1 MQHQLSQLITLNG
14 FQTNPDVPG
23 CERAVCTWMQ
33 KSWLNSDA
41 TRNDVSDAVVA
52 PDLLG
57 PQNIFMV
64 KGWNRSVCA
73 LGVLFAAY
81 QNEDLLKA
89 RSKSIS
95 IKFVSNLY
103 LSTITLISKFDHDT
117 KWLGIATACLGDPWQ
132 DYQVQSSTHSINV
145 SCSSYWLV
153 ASKTLLPQRSFAT
166 IHATIVQPDSSQ
178 IVNTN
183 RGIWIACFH
192 NLLPSF
198 LPDCSCPFQEWLA
211 TVRSGGGQTVLTL
224 CFSLNFYSGRA
235 KTKSP
240 LCDPWRLGLCALSES
255 YGWKQI
261 LI

>member
-33 KSWLNSDA
+33 KSWLNSGA
-41 TRNDVSDAVVA
+41 TRNDVSDAVVV

-89 RSKSIS
+89 RSNSNL
-95 IKFVSNLY
+95 IKVVSQLY
-103 LSTITLISKFDHDT
+103 LSTITLLSKFDHDT

-145 SCSSYWLV
+145 SCSKYWLV
-153 ASKTLLPQRSFAT
+153 ASKTLLHQTSFAT

-183 RGIWIACFH
+183 RGIRIACFYS
-192 NLLPSF
+192 LLPSF
-198 LPDCSCPFQEWLA
+198 LPSFLLIVHSPFRSDLQQFGQEA
-211 TVRSGGGQTVLTL
+211 
-224 CFSLNFYSGRA
+224 A
-235 KTKSP
+235 K
-240 LCDPWRLGLCALSES
+240 LF
-255 YGWKQI
+255 
-261 LI
+261 